1 LGPPSTFHQ
10 STSILTRSVSLAYAE
25 LYLALARIMS
35 SFDMDLFETTA
46 ETDVRLDRDLFVGVP
61 KATSKG
67 VRAKIVGLRTEF

>member
-1 LGPPSTFHQ
+1 
-10 STSILTRSVSLAYAE
+10 
-25 LYLALARIMS
+25 MS